1 MASNMCPIITR
12 YSQSQ
17 NQSINTMATLYKNG
31 TELVRFDQLHASY
44 SIRSTGKVLK
54 NEGFGWKICPL
65 KPGKTAQDLRN
76 SLENRELILTPEY
89 RAYRKA
95 VQAEFPLPVRWQYL
109 TLRDLLGS
117 DIDGIYSDLADRQVF
132 TDLDTLQELH
142 DMQQAS
148 IAAKRLTSLTH

>member
-1 MASNMCPIITR
+1 MASSTYPIITR
-12 YSQSQ
+12 S
-17 NQSINTMATLYKNG
+17 NQSPNQSTNMATLYKNG
-31 TELVRFDQLHASY
+31 SEVIRFDQLHASY

-54 NEGFGWKICPL
+54 NEGFGWKLCPL
-65 KPGKTAQDLRN
+65 KPGKTAQDLRT
-76 SLENRELILTPEY
+76 SLETRETILTPEY
-89 RAYRKA
+89 KTYRKA

-117 DIDGIYSDLADRQVF
+117 DIDGIYSDLQDRQIF

-148 IAAKRLTSLTH
+148 IAAKRLVVA